1 MPIANPPRRKVRSI
15 YGVFFSTFWVN
26 TVDGSEILHHVGFI
40 KPCKQWDKLPTSTG
54 AGFLLSKV
62 CQDSWQKSVFRA
74 SCFFHKIKTAAW
86 AYTLENEDFE
96 PSTWINME
104 V

>member
-1 MPIANPPRRKVRSI
+1 
-15 YGVFFSTFWVN
+15 
-26 TVDGSEILHHVGFI
+26 VGFI
-40 KPCKQWDKLPTSTG
+40 KPCKHPVNNGINYLCTG
-54 AGFLLSKV
+54 AGFLVAKV
-62 CQDSWQKSVFRA
+62 CFFGRW
-74 SCFFHKIKTAAW
+74 FFHKIKTAAW